1 MKYVV
6 KGNGIIVIGED
17 GEDLFLILKALKDAK
32 DTPETMVVTSAL
44 GMLKEVK
51 VGYWN
56 GDHYEIHEFKEPVEL
71 LGISGQI
78 SKTADP
84 FYHFHLLMGTSSGKA
99 VGGHFL
105 EARVCNTLELFL
117 MGILHPIKR
126 VKKGNLKL
134 IEL

>member
-6 KGNGIIVIGED
+6 KGNGVIVIGED
-17 GEDLFLILKALKDAK
+17 GEDLYLLLKALKDAK
-32 DTPETMVVTSAL
+32 DTPETMVVVSAL

-51 VGYWN
+51 AGYWN

-84 FYHFHLLMGTSSGKA
+84 FYHFHLILGTSSGRV

-105 EARVCNTLELFL
+105 EAKVCNTLELFL
-117 MGILHPIKR
+117 TGILHPIKR
-126 VKKGNLKL
+126 VQKGKLKL

>member
-6 KGNGIIVIGED
+6 KGNGIIVVGED
-17 GEDLFLILKALKDAK
+17 GEDLYLILKAIKDAV
-32 DTPETMVVTSAL
+32 DTPKTMVVVSAL

-51 VGYWN
+51 TGYWK
-56 GDHYEIHEFKEPVEL
+56 GDHYEIHEYKQPVEL

-84 FYHFHLLMGTSSGKA
+84 FYHFHLILGTESGQ
-99 VGGHFL
+99 VVVGHFI
-105 EARVCNTLELFL
+105 EAKVCNTLELFL
-117 MGILHPIKR
+117 MGMAHPIKR
-126 VKKGNLKL
+126 VQKGNLKL